1 MTGRHDPERGWMS
14 PEDLLVKAFAA
25 VLAELDAE
33 DETLTVIAT
42 ECRRALNDGTPEV
55 MRACLLSII
64 DRVRDI
70 TSGDETSQADDQL
83 KLARLRAGKI

>member
-1 MTGRHDPERGWMS
+1 MTGRHDPERRWMS
-14 PEDLLVKAFAA
+14 PEDLLAEAFD
-25 VLAELDAE
+25 VLLDAE
-33 DETLTVIAT
+33 DETLTVIAA

-55 MRACLLSII
+55 MRACLLLII